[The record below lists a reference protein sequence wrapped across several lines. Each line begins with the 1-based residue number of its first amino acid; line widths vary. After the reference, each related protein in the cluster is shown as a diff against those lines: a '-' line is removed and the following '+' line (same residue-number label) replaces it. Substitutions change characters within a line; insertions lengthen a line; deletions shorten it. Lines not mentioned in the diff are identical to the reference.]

1 MAERVSRFTRLGGGS
16 FYTANMAANKE
27 PAIKGKKSPVVQSP
41 NRSRPVDPG
50 EDSAR
55 GDHAGLLDHDYLNQ
69 EQFEKIDIILNRN
82 VATAI
87 ALYLKFKKSHWD
99 VRGRFFHQLHEMY
112 DEMATKVFASI
123 DPLAE
128 RLVQLGGSPV
138 AAPEVIGKLASA
150 KVPIE
155 TIHDARQQLQELI
168 QDHDKICRA
177 LRDDS
182 ETVNDNGDP
191 ATADLL
197 NKVLQ
202 DFDFNRWMLR
212 ATLDD
217 VKID

>member
-1 MAERVSRFTRLGGGS
+1 MATS
-16 FYTANMAANKE
+16 KE
-27 PAIKGKKSPVVQSP
+27 PATRGKKAAPISAPE
-41 NRSRPVDPG
+41 RSRPVNDN
-50 EDSAR
+50 EESAR
-55 GDHAGLLDHDYLNQ
+55 GDHAGLLDHNYLDNQ
-69 EQFEKIDIILNRN
+69 QYQKLDELLNRN
-82 VATAI
+82 VATAV
-87 ALYLKFKKSHWD
+87 AMYLKFKKCHWD

-112 DEMATKVFASI
+112 DEMAEKVFASI

-138 AAPEVIGKLASA
+138 AAPEVIGKLAA
-150 KVPIE
+150 AQVPIE

-168 QDHDKICRA
+168 EDHDRICKS

-182 ETVNDNGDP
+182 ETADECQDP
-191 ATADLL
+191 ATSDLL
-197 NKVLQ
+197 NKVIQ